1 MSDTPNSLFSALISV
16 PSDGERAEILG
27 KSSAE
32 RQLEFALEA
41 GCGRIVLL
49 GYGGSEDA
57 IRLRHRAES
66 AGMKCVIVSGAHAVA
81 ALSQDG
87 GNTLIFQDGVVPA
100 SLEALSAFAGGG
112 AILVV
117 PAGLGSELGY
127 ERIDLARSWAGA
139 LVLNDNL
146 LVKLLDLPEDIETAP
161 ALLRIAL
168 QAGLAEEYL
177 AEEELVSGGWSLLG
191 HAQETAELEEK
202 WLGRHFDTVRG
213 KPSQRLAAWIVRR
226 LAGRLRLRVLH
237 MRAVR
242 GLSLLAGAGGV
253 AASYAGFGAAG
264 FALIALAVLLLEG
277 SRLGDRLRLLPFGSA
292 GKCAMFALALDLAIV
307 GTGYFAIDWGWLHKL
322 FPPLVLFGVL
332 HIPADLRGG
341 ALKDWLDDR
350 ALLAVILAIG
360 AALGLAEQAI
370 MAVCLLLLLGKSS
383 LFLGKRG

>member
-1 MSDTPNSLFSALISV
+1 
-16 PSDGERAEILG
+16 
-27 KSSAE
+27 
-32 RQLEFALEA
+32 
-41 GCGRIVLL
+41 
-49 GYGGSEDA
+49 
-57 IRLRHRAES
+57 
-66 AGMKCVIVSGAHAVA
+66 
-81 ALSQDG
+81 
-87 GNTLIFQDGVVPA
+87 
-100 SLEALSAFAGGG
+100 
-112 AILVV
+112 
-117 PAGLGSELGY
+117 
-127 ERIDLARSWAGA
+127 
-139 LVLNDNL
+139 
-146 LVKLLDLPEDIETAP
+146 
-161 ALLRIAL
+161 
-168 QAGLAEEYL
+168 
-177 AEEELVSGGWSLLG
+177 
-191 HAQETAELEEK
+191 
-202 WLGRHFDTVRG
+202 
-213 KPSQRLAAWIVRR
+213 
-226 LAGRLRLRVLH
+226 
-237 MRAVR
+237 VR